1 MLEVIDKFLNQYM
14 REVDFYEKAA
24 RICAE
29 TCENELEREG
39 IRAIVTYRAKRIDRL
54 KEKLIKRSERK
65 NYKSIDDI
73 YNDIVDLAGVRIAIY
88 FPNDLSK
95 IDKFIK
101 SKFSV
106 RQIKEFPQIEDGA
119 KKKNKNNSYKKIFS
133 GYHATHYRVNL
144 KIKDPTQDE
153 SMYGQ
158 AIIEIQVASVLMH
171 AWAEVE
177 HDLVYKPLNGELSVD
192 EYEILDELNG
202 LILAGELALKRL
214 QKAVKDRV
222 IKDDRFF
229 SSHYELA
236 AFIYD
241 KISAQSDVKFEDV
254 TMGRVDVFYK
264 FLKTIDLNRPDYID
278 GYLEKVDPQC
288 KNSSIVEQIIDMI
301 ISNDPS
307 LYKTFLKVKNQ
318 MANKNPYT
326 NYNEESEFKRSK
338 PIFFFID
345 KWADLQYVMKKYIK
359 RFYPD
364 ISLQPLITVETIMN
378 FFNDMDLET
387 KLMNVQNINTEL
399 IRGDTIPADE
409 LLINE
414 GKKIEYVIDRILT
427 KFDSSER
434 EEIEKKINQV
444 DVKID

>member
-1 MLEVIDKFLNQYM
+1 MEVIDKFLNQYM
-14 REVDFYEKAA
+14 REVDFYEKAS

-29 TCENELEREG
+29 ICENELEREG
-39 IRAIVTYRAKRIDRL
+39 IRAIVTYRAKRFDRL
-54 KEKLIKRSERK
+54 KEKLIKRNERK
-65 NYKSIDDI
+65 SYKNIDEI
-73 YNDIVDLAGVRIAIY
+73 YDDIVDLAGVRIAIY
-88 FPNDLSK
+88 FPNDINK

-101 SKFSV
+101 SKFNV
-106 RQIKEFPQIEDGA
+106 RQIKEFPIEDVT
-119 KKKNKNNSYKKIFS
+119 KKKNKKNEYKKIFS

-144 KIKDPTQDE
+144 KIKDPLQDE
-153 SMYGQ
+153 AMYGQ

-241 KISAQSDVKFEDV
+241 RISAQSEVKFEDV
-254 TMGRVDVFYK
+254 TMGRVDVLYK
-264 FLKTIDLNRPDYID
+264 FLKNVDLNRPDYID
-278 GYLEKVDPQC
+278 SYLEKVDPEC
-288 KNSSIVEQIIDMI
+288 KQSSVVEQIIDMI
-301 ISNDPS
+301 ISSDSS

-326 NYNEESEFKRSK
+326 NYNEGENEIKRSK
-338 PIFFFID
+338 PILFFID
-345 KWADLQYVMKKYIK
+345 KWADLQYVIK
-359 RFYPD
+359 RFIKKFYPD
-364 ISLQPLITVETIMN
+364 ITLQPLITFDTIMN
-378 FFNDMDLET
+378 FFNDMDLEE
-387 KLMNVQNINTEL
+387 KLMDVQNINTEL
-399 IRGDTIPADE
+399 IHGDTLPADE
-409 LLINE
+409 LLIGE
-414 GKKIEYVIDRILT
+414 GKKIEYVIDRILS